1 MTVSFFRIGLRGT
14 NDADILVGRTFAVG
28 WRKSEGKPV
37 MQAHG
42 DIRALGKTGATEE
55 VAVVVY
61 LGIDIGGTGIKAA
74 IVDERGNILHHAETP
89 TCASE
94 GAACILDR
102 VRRLALSLVD
112 TAGTQVTACGVG
124 SAGRID
130 HRRGNVIFASGNLPG
145 WTGTQL
151 GPELSRTLGIPVFI
165 DNDVNA
171 AAIGESW
178 IGAAKGTADLLMLT
192 LGTGVGGAIMIG
204 GKLWRG
210 ARWGAGEVGHM
221 ALYPGGEQCNCG
233 GIGCAERYVSAKALT
248 RRANEALGSGKPFR
262 GIRDVIGAAEKSSN
276 ERREA
281 ARKGVDRWTADLALF
296 LMNLQ
301 MALDPQV
308 IILGGGVVRLG
319 YWWDRLLEASSRE
332 CRPRS
337 LSIRLKRA
345 HLGPQA
351 GVVGAARLGMVG
363 YQKAERNKEA
373 VKRLPTTAGKPSADE

>member
-1 MTVSFFRIGLRGT
+1 M
-14 NDADILVGRTFAVG
+14 
-28 WRKSEGKPV
+28 
-37 MQAHG
+37 
-42 DIRALGKTGATEE
+42 
-55 VAVVVY
+55 VY

-74 IVDERGNILHHAETP
+74 LVDERGNILHHGETP

-102 VRRLALSLVD
+102 VRRLAHSL
-112 TAGTQVTACGVG
+112 AEKGGGQVGGCGVG

-130 HRRGNVIFASGNLPG
+130 HRRGHVLFASGNLPG
-145 WTGTQL
+145 WTGTHL
-151 GPELSRTLGIPVFI
+151 GPELARTLGMPVVV

-171 AAIGESW
+171 AAVGEAW
-178 IGAAKGTADLLMLT
+178 IGAAKGTADFLMLT
-192 LGTGVGGAIMIG
+192 LGTGVGGAIMFG

-221 ALYPGGEQCNCG
+221 ALYPGGEPCNCG

-248 RRANEALGSGKPFR
+248 RRANEGLGSGRPFR
-262 GIRDVIGAAEKSSN
+262 GIRDVIAATEKGPGD
-276 ERREA
+276 RREA
-281 ARKGVDRWTADLALF
+281 ARRGVERWTGDLALF

-301 MALDPQV
+301 QAFDPQV
-308 IILGGGVVRLG
+308 IVLGGGVVRLG

-337 LSIRLKRA
+337 VSTRLKRA

-351 GVVGAARLGMVG
+351 GVVGAARLAMLAQ
-363 YQKAERNKEA
+363 QKAGRSREQGKGLAMPVIRSSGKE
-373 VKRLPTTAGKPSADE
+373 

>member
-1 MTVSFFRIGLRGT
+1 M
-14 NDADILVGRTFAVG
+14 
-28 WRKSEGKPV
+28 
-37 MQAHG
+37 
-42 DIRALGKTGATEE
+42 
-55 VAVVVY
+55 VY

-74 IVDERGNILHHAETP
+74 IVDERGNILHHGETP

-102 VRRLALSLVD
+102 VRRLGLSLVEK
-112 TAGTQVTACGVG
+112 AGTQVIGCGVG

-130 HRRGNVIFASGNLPG
+130 HRRGHVIFASGNLPG
-145 WTGTQL
+145 WTGTHL
-151 GPELSRTLGIPVFI
+151 GPELARPLGIPVTV

-171 AAIGESW
+171 AAIGEAW
-178 IGAAKGTADLLMLT
+178 IGAGKGTADFLMLT

-221 ALYPGGEQCNCG
+221 ALYPGGEPCNCG

-248 RRANEALGSGKPFR
+248 RRSNERLESGKPFR
-262 GIRDVIGAAEKSSN
+262 GIRDVIGAAEKSTG

-281 ARKGVDRWTADLALF
+281 ARKGVDRWTTDLALF

-301 MALDPQV
+301 MAFDPQV

-319 YWWDRLLEASSRE
+319 YWWDSLLEASSRE

-351 GVVGAARLGMVG
+351 GVVGAARLAMLAQ
-363 YQKAERNKEA
+363 QKAERNKDQA
-373 VKRLPTTAGKPSADE
+373 KRLPLPVGKSSGEN

>member
-1 MTVSFFRIGLRGT
+1 MT
-14 NDADILVGRTFAVG
+14 
-28 WRKSEGKPV
+28 
-37 MQAHG
+37 
-42 DIRALGKTGATEE
+42 E
-55 VAVVVY
+55 VAAVVY

-74 IVDERGNILHHAETP
+74 IVDARGNILHHGETP

-94 GAACILDR
+94 GASHIQDR
-102 VRRLALSLVD
+102 VRKLAHSLVEK
-112 TAGTQVTACGVG
+112 AGTQVLGCGVG

-130 HRRGNVIFASGNLPG
+130 HRRGSVLFASGNLPG
-145 WTGTQL
+145 WTGTPL
-151 GPELSRTLGIPVFI
+151 GPDLARSLGIPVVV

-171 AAIGESW
+171 AAIGEAW
-178 IGAAKGTADLLMLT
+178 VGAGKGAADFLMLT

-221 ALYPGGEQCNCG
+221 ALYPGGEACNCG

-248 RRANEALGSGKPFR
+248 RQANGLLAGGRPFR
-262 GIRDVIGAAEKSSN
+262 GIREVISAAEKGTGD
-276 ERREA
+276 RRDA
-281 ARKGVDRWTADLALF
+281 ARKGVDRWTSDLALF

-301 MALDPQV
+301 MAFDPQA

-319 YWWDRLLEASSRE
+319 YWWERLQEAAARE

-337 LSIRLKRA
+337 LPIRLKRA

-351 GVVGAARLGMVG
+351 GVVGAARLAMLAQ
-363 YQKAERNKEA
+363 QKAER
-373 VKRLPTTAGKPSADE
+373 KRSPLPAGK

>member
-1 MTVSFFRIGLRGT
+1 M
-14 NDADILVGRTFAVG
+14 
-28 WRKSEGKPV
+28 
-37 MQAHG
+37 
-42 DIRALGKTGATEE
+42 
-55 VAVVVY
+55 VY
-61 LGIDIGGTGIKAA
+61 LGIDIGGTGIKGA
-74 IVDERGNILHHAETP
+74 IVDERGNILHHGETP

-94 GAACILDR
+94 GAASILDR
-102 VRRLALSLVD
+102 VRRLGLSLVEK
-112 TAGTQVTACGVG
+112 AGTQVAGCGVG

-130 HRRGNVIFASGNLPG
+130 HRRGHVVFASGNLPG
-145 WTGTQL
+145 WTGTHL
-151 GPELSRTLGIPVFI
+151 GPEMARTLGMPVVV

-171 AAIGESW
+171 AAIGEAW
-178 IGAAKGTADLLMLT
+178 VGAGKGTADFLMLT

-221 ALYPGGEQCNCG
+221 ALYPGGESCNCG

-248 RRANEALGSGKPFR
+248 RRSNEALAGGKAFR
-262 GIRDVIGAAEKSSN
+262 GIRDVIGAAERSAGD
-276 ERREA
+276 RRDA
-281 ARKGVDRWTADLALF
+281 ARKGIDKWTADLALF

-301 MALDPQV
+301 MAFDPQV

-351 GVVGAARLGMVG
+351 GVVGAARLAMLAQ
-363 YQKAERNKEA
+363 QKADRHKEGA
-373 VKRLPTTAGKPSADE
+373 KRLPLPVRKDSGES